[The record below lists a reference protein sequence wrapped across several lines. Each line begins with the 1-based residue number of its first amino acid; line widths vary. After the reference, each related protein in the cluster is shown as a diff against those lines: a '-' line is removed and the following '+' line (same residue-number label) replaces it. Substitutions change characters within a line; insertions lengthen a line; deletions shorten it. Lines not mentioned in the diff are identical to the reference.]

1 MILICYDGSTD
12 AGEAIARGAAVLRG
26 QRATV
31 LTVWSPFDSA
41 ALGLSGGVEDMQNN
55 DEASRRHAQE
65 QAEVGA
71 RLAAAAGFDA
81 SPRAVGRRT
90 TIADA
95 ILDEADTLEAAA
107 ILMGSRGLTGLK
119 SMLLGSVSHAVIQH
133 ADRMVIVV
141 PSPDVASARARERP
155 SDR

>member
-12 AGEAIARGAAVLRG
+12 AAEAIARGAAVLRG
-26 QRATV
+26 QRVTV

-41 ALGLSGGVEDMQNN
+41 ALGLSGGVEHTQNS

-71 RLAAAAGFDA
+71 RLAAEAGFDA
-81 SPRAVGRRT
+81 SSRAVGRHT

-107 ILMGSRGLTGLK
+107 ILMGSRGLT
-119 SMLLGSVSHAVIQH
+119 
-133 ADRMVIVV
+133 
-141 PSPDVASARARERP
+141 ASSRCCWGASRTR
-155 SDR
+155 